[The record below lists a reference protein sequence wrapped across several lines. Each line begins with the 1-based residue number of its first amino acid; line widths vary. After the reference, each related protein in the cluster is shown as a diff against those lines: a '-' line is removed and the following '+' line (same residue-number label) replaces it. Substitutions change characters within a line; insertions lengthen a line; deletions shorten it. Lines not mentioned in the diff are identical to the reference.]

1 MSETLDLEDLEDLKD
16 LEDLDCDLEVD
27 TTRSERTALR
37 RSAIHDIEPGADWN
51 DVEHA
56 ILTRRSIRK
65 FKGRQPPAHM
75 IRRILEMG
83 RFAPSQG
90 NCQPW
95 SFVVVRDKAMI
106 AEMEQYGV
114 AVCKGMTASIDYTN
128 YAPGT
133 EQRSAILQNTQQLNR
148 QSPNTFHPVPMTAIK
163 AIANGRF
170 ALFHKAPTVIL
181 ILVDRRGVGVPE
193 VDVGVVGTNIVLAAQ
208 SLGLGTCWV
217 GFSRLLSSN
226 AALLEKLG
234 VAPPFEIAEAICVG
248 YPIGNPTQ
256 QTIARQTHQITWW
269 EDGEKQV
276 LY

>member
-1 MSETLDLEDLEDLKD
+1 MDGTLELEDLEDLECE
-16 LEDLDCDLEVD
+16 LEALETLAD
-27 TTRSERTALR
+27 RTARR
-37 RSAIHDIEPGADWN
+37 RSAIQEIEPGADWN

-106 AEMEQYGV
+106 AQMEQYCV
-114 AVCKGMTASIDYTN
+114 AVCQNMTGSVDYTN
-128 YAPGT
+128 YPPGSEQRAAIMAST
-133 EQRSAILQNTQQLNR
+133 EQLSRA
-148 QSPNTFHPVPMTAIK
+148 SPNSFHPVPMTAIK
-163 AIANGRF
+163 SIAKGRF
-170 ALFHKAPTVIL
+170 AVFHKAPTVIL
-181 ILVDRRGVGVPE
+181 ILMDKRGVGVPE
-193 VDVGVVGTNIVLAAQ
+193 IDIGVVGTNIVLAAQ
-208 SLGLGTCWV
+208 SIGLGTCWI

-226 AALLEKLG
+226 AALMETLG
-234 VAPPFEIAEAICVG
+234 VAPPFELAEAICVG

-256 QTIARQTHQITWW
+256 QTVSRQTHQIVWW
-269 EDGEKQV
+269 EDGERQI
-276 LY
+276 LQ

>member
-1 MSETLDLEDLEDLKD
+1 MSDTLDLEDLEE
-16 LEDLDCDLEVD
+16 LECALDEAEAKAD
-27 TTRSERTALR
+27 RTAR
-37 RSAIHDIEPGADWN
+37 RRTAIHDIEPGADWN

-95 SFVVVRDKAMI
+95 SFVVIRDKEMI
-106 AEMEQYGV
+106 AQMEQYCV
-114 AVCKGMTASIDYTN
+114 AVCQGMTKNVDYTN
-128 YAPGT
+128 YPEGSD
-133 EQRSAILQNTQQLNR
+133 QRAAILANTQQLNR
-148 QSPNTFHPVPMTAIK
+148 ASPNSFHPVPMTAIK
-163 AIANGRF
+163 SIANGRF
-170 ALFHKAPTVIL
+170 AVFHKAPTVIL
-181 ILVDRRGVGVPE
+181 LLMDKRGVGVPE
-193 VDVGVVGTNIVLAAQ
+193 IDIGVAGTNIVLAAQ
-208 SLGLGTCWV
+208 SLGLGTCWI

-226 AALLEKLG
+226 AALMEKLG
-234 VAPPFEIAEAICVG
+234 IEPPFELAEAICVG

-256 QTIARQTHQITWW
+256 QTVARQTHQIVWW
-269 EDGEKQV
+269 EGGEKQT

>member
-1 MSETLDLEDLEDLKD
+1 MSETLDLENLEDLECE
-16 LEDLDCDLEVD
+16 LETAETKAD
-27 TTRSERTALR
+27 RTAR
-37 RSAIHDIEPGADWN
+37 RRTAIHDIEPGADWN
-51 DVEHA
+51 DVEHH

-65 FKGRQPPAHM
+65 FKGRQVPAHM

-95 SFVVVRDKAMI
+95 SFVVVRDTEMI
-106 AEMEQYGV
+106 AQMEQYCV
-114 AVCKGMTASIDYTN
+114 AVCKTMTASVDYTN
-128 YAPGT
+128 YESGS
-133 EQRSAILQNTQQLNR
+133 EQRAAILENTQKLNR
-148 QSPNTFHPVPMTAIK
+148 ASPNSFHPVPMTAIK

-170 ALFHKAPTVIL
+170 AVFHKAPTVIL
-181 ILVDRRGVGVPE
+181 ILVDKRGVGRPE

-208 SLGLGTCWV
+208 SLGLGTCWI
-217 GFSRLLSSN
+217 GFSTLLSSN

-256 QTIARQTHQITWW
+256 QTISRQTHQITWW
-269 EDGEKQV
+269 EYGEKQI
-276 LY
+276 LH

>member
-1 MSETLDLEDLEDLKD
+1 MSDTFELEELENLEDLECE
-16 LEDLDCDLEVD
+16 LEAAETKAD
-27 TTRSERTALR
+27 RTAR
-37 RSAIHDIEPGADWN
+37 RRTAIQDIEPGADWN

-95 SFVVVRDKAMI
+95 SFIVVRDKEMI
-106 AEMEQYGV
+106 AEMEQYCV
-114 AVCKGMTASIDYTN
+114 AVCQNMTASIDYTN

-133 EQRSAILQNTQQLNR
+133 EQRAAIMQNTQQLNR
-148 QSPNTFHPVPMTAIK
+148 ESPNAFHPVPMTAVK
-163 AIANGRF
+163 SIANGRF
-170 ALFHKAPTVIL
+170 AVFHKAPTVIL
-181 ILVDRRGVGVPE
+181 ILMDKRGVGVPE
-193 VDVGVVGTNIVLAAQ
+193 VDIGVVGTNIVLAAQ

-217 GFSRLLSSN
+217 GFSKLLTSN
-226 AALLEKLG
+226 TALMDKLG
-234 VAPPFEIAEAICVG
+234 VAPPFELAEAISVG
-248 YPIGNPTQ
+248 YPIGNPAQ
-256 QTIARQTHQITWW
+256 QTISRQTHQITWW
-269 EDGEKQV
+269 EGGEQQI